1 MVLCY
6 DLPMLTLQQ
15 RAVFLN
21 DKTYEKGP
29 VVYWMNRDMRLDDN
43 WALIYS
49 QTLANQHQVP
59 CVVIFSNDEKNNLED
74 RLLQRV
80 KMGLKFIQTQAK
92 SRHLPFYILTGP
104 TVKTIQRFLKDVK
117 AGMLVTDFSP
127 LKPMRLQRTDLATS
141 MGMPMV
147 EVDAHNVVP
156 YHIASQK
163 QEWGAYTLRPKI
175 HRLLNE
181 YLHPYPTWIP
191 TMPFQYQGPHDMTY
205 LQTMKDSFSPSQAL
219 SEFLTKRLDRYEE
232 RNNPTIEATSR
243 LSSYFHF
250 GHLSSQTVA
259 LAVKHTGK
267 PHEAFLE
274 ELIVRKELAD
284 NFCFYNPNYD
294 SFLGF
299 PDWAKKTL
307 NAHRLDKRAYL
318 YSLATLTK
326 GLTHDDAWNAA
337 QIQMVKTGYMHGYMR
352 MYWAKKILEWT
363 ATPEEAILF
372 ANTLNDQFEFDGT
385 DPNGYTG
392 TAWAI
397 GGVHDRPWQERP
409 IFGMIRYMNAAGLKR
424 KFDIGAYIRQW
435 LDVEIKVE

>member
-1 MVLCY
+1 MQ
-6 DLPMLTLQQ
+6 TLSQ
-15 RAVFLN
+15 RSRPLN
-21 DKTYEKGP
+21 EKNHLQGP
-29 VVYWMNRDMRLDDN
+29 IVYWMNREMRLDDN
-43 WALIYS
+43 WALIYA
-49 QTLANQHQVP
+49 QTFANQIKQP
-59 CVVIFSNDEKNNLED
+59 CVVIFSLFDSFGSAKNNED
-74 RLLQRV
+74 DRMFSRMKL
-80 KMGLKFIQTQAK
+80 GLKLVDDQARK
-92 SRHLPFYILTGP
+92 RKLPFYILHGP
-104 TVKTIQRFLKDVK
+104 TVTTIQQFLNDIH

-127 LKPMRLQRTDLATS
+127 LRDMRALRTQLASRIPMK
-141 MGMPMV
+141 MV
-147 EVDAHNVVP
+147 EVDAHNIVP
-156 YHIASQK
+156 VHVASQK

-175 HRLLNE
+175 NRLLNE
-181 YLHPYPTWIP
+181 YLHPYPTWIQ
-191 TMPFQYQGPHDMTY
+191 TLPFRYQGLHDETF
-205 LQTMKDSFSPSQAL
+205 LQPIKESIDPRKAL
-219 SEFLTKRLDRYEE
+219 EEFITLRLNRYEE
-232 RNNPTIEATSR
+232 RNNPNIEATSR

-259 LAVKHTGK
+259 LEVKKTGQ

-284 NFCFYNPNYD
+284 NFCFYNPHYD

-307 NAHRLDKRAYL
+307 NAHRSDKRDYV
-318 YSLATLTK
+318 YSLKTLANGT
-326 GLTHDDAWNAA
+326 THDEAWNAA

-363 ATPEEAILF
+363 ASPEQAIEF
-372 ANTLNDQFEFDGT
+372 ANTLNDQYELDGR

-424 KFDIGAYIRQW
+424 KFDIGSYIRHW
-435 LDVEIKVE
+435 LNVEIKVE

>member
-1 MVLCY
+1 MQ
-6 DLPMLTLQQ
+6 TLSQ
-15 RAVFLN
+15 RALQLN
-21 DKTYEKGP
+21 EKSHQHGP
-29 VVYWMNRDMRLDDN
+29 IVYWMNREMRLDDN
-43 WALIYS
+43 WALIYA
-49 QTLANQHQVP
+49 QTFANEIKQP
-59 CVVIFSNDEKNNLED
+59 CVVIFNLADAFDSENNIDDD
-74 RLLQRV
+74 RMFTRMKL
-80 KMGLKFIQTQAK
+80 GLKLVAQQAK
-92 SRHLPFYILTGP
+92 TRGLPFYVLHGP
-104 TVKTIQRFLKDVK
+104 TVVSISRFLQDIN

-127 LKPMRLQRTDLATS
+127 LKDMRALRSQLANTIAIK
-141 MGMPMV
+141 MV
-147 EVDAHNVVP
+147 EVDAHNIVP
-156 YHIASQK
+156 MHVASQK

-175 HRLLNE
+175 HRLLKE
-181 YLHPYPTWIP
+181 YLHPYPSWI
-191 TMPFQYQGPHDMTY
+191 TTLPFQYQGKHDETFLKDLKETIDPLHA
-205 LQTMKDSFSPSQAL
+205 LQ
-219 SEFLTKRLDRYEE
+219 EFLRQRLDRYED
-232 RNNPTIEATSR
+232 RNNPNIEATSR

-259 LAVKHTGK
+259 LAVIQTGQ

-284 NFCFYNPNYD
+284 NYCFYNPHYD

-307 NAHRLDKRAYL
+307 DAHRLDKREYL
-318 YSLATLTK
+318 YSLETLAK
-326 GLTHDDAWNAA
+326 GMTHDDAWNAA

-363 ATPEEAILF
+363 SSPEEALQF
-372 ANTLNDQFEFDGT
+372 ANTLNDQYELDGR

-424 KFDIGAYIRQW
+424 KFDIGAYIRHW
-435 LDVEIKVE
+435 LNVEIKVE

>member
-1 MVLCY
+1 MKSL
-6 DLPMLTLQQ
+6 LQ
-15 RAVFLN
+15 RARQLN
-21 DKTYEKGP
+21 GKSHQNGP
-29 VVYWMNRDMRLDDN
+29 IVYWMNRDMRLDDN
-43 WALIYS
+43 WALIYA
-49 QTLANQHQVP
+49 QTFANDMKQP
-59 CVVIFSNDEKNNLED
+59 CVVVFSLFNSFGSAKNLED
-74 RLLQRV
+74 DRMFNQM
-80 KMGLKFIQTQAK
+80 KMGLTLVVKQAK
-92 SRHLPFYILTGP
+92 TRGLPFYILHGP
-104 TVKTIQRFLKDVK
+104 TVLTISQFLKDIN

-127 LKPMRLQRTDLATS
+127 LKHMRTLRTQLADTVAIK
-141 MGMPMV
+141 MV

-156 YHIASQK
+156 VHVASQK

-181 YLHPYPTWIP
+181 FLHPYPSWIS
-191 TMPFQYQGPHDMTY
+191 TIPFQYRGSHDATF
-205 LQTMKDSFSPSQAL
+205 LKSIKESLDPDNALKD
-219 SEFLTKRLDRYEE
+219 FLLKRLDRYEE
-232 RNNPTIEATSR
+232 RNNPNIEATSR

-259 LAVKHTGK
+259 LAVIKTGQ

-284 NFCFYNPNYD
+284 NYCFYNSNYD

-307 NAHRLDKRAYL
+307 DAHRKDKREYH
-318 YSLATLTK
+318 YSLETLTK
-326 GLTHDDAWNAA
+326 GITHDDAWNAA

-363 ATPEEAILF
+363 SSPEEAIQF
-372 ANTLNDQFEFDGT
+372 ANTLNDQFELDGR

-424 KFDIGAYIRQW
+424 KFDIGSYIRHW
-435 LDVEIKVE
+435 LNVEIKVELR

>member
-1 MVLCY
+1 
-6 DLPMLTLQQ
+6 MLTIHQ
-15 RAVFLN
+15 RAVLLN
-21 DKTYEKGP
+21 DKSFEKGP

-59 CVVIFSNDEKNNLED
+59 CVVIVSIDEKIKLED
-74 RLLQRV
+74 RILHQM
-80 KMGLKFIQTQAK
+80 KMGLKLIETQAK
-92 SRHLPFYILTGP
+92 SRHLPFFILSGP
-104 TVKTIQRFLKDVK
+104 TVKTIQRFIKEVT

-127 LKPMRLQRTDLATS
+127 LRPMRALRNDLATTINI
-141 MGMPMV
+141 PFV

-156 YHIASQK
+156 YHVASQK

-181 YLHPYPTWIP
+181 YLHPYPTWIT
-191 TMPFQYQGPHDMTY
+191 TMPFQYQGIHDMNY
-205 LQTMKDSFSPSQAL
+205 LQDVKGHYSPTQAL
-219 SEFLTKRLDRYEE
+219 SEFLAKRLDRYEE

-243 LSSYFHF
+243 LSSYLHF
-250 GHLSSQTVA
+250 GHLSSQTIA
-259 LAVKHTGK
+259 LAVKKTKK

-307 NAHRLDKRAYL
+307 NVHRSDKRSYL
-318 YSLATLTK
+318 YSLATLAK

-372 ANTLNDQFEFDGT
+372 ANTLNDQFELDGS

-424 KFDIGAYIRQW
+424 KFDIGSYIRQW

>member
-1 MVLCY
+1 MQ
-6 DLPMLTLQQ
+6 TLSQ
-15 RAVFLN
+15 RVRQLN
-21 DKTYEKGP
+21 EKSHQHGP
-29 VVYWMNRDMRLDDN
+29 IVYWMNREMRLDDN
-43 WALIYS
+43 WALIYA
-49 QTLANQHQVP
+49 QTFANELKQP
-59 CVVIFSNDEKNNLED
+59 CVVIFSLFDSFGSAKNNDDD
-74 RLLQRV
+74 RMFTRMKL
-80 KMGLKFIQTQAK
+80 GLKLVNQQAK
-92 SRHLPFYILTGP
+92 TRGLPFYVLHGP
-104 TVKTIQRFLKDVK
+104 TVSTITKFLQDTH

-127 LKPMRLQRTDLATS
+127 LRDMRALRTQLANKLAIK
-141 MGMPMV
+141 MV
-147 EVDAHNVVP
+147 EVDAHNIVP
-156 YHIASQK
+156 IHVASQK

-175 HRLLNE
+175 HRLLKE
-181 YLHPYPTWIP
+181 FLHPFPSWIK
-191 TMPFQYQGPHDMTY
+191 TIPFQYRGKHDETFLKALKETIDPLHA
-205 LQTMKDSFSPSQAL
+205 LQ
-219 SEFLTKRLDRYEE
+219 EFLRQRLDRYED
-232 RNNPTIEATSR
+232 RNNPNIEATSR

-259 LAVKHTGK
+259 LAVIKTGQ

-284 NFCFYNPNYD
+284 NYCFYNPHYD

-307 NAHRLDKRAYL
+307 DAHRLDKREYV
-318 YSLATLTK
+318 YSLETLAK
-326 GLTHDDAWNAA
+326 GMTHDDAWNAA

-363 ATPEEAILF
+363 SSPEEALQF
-372 ANTLNDQFEFDGT
+372 ANTLNDQYELDGR

-424 KFDIGAYIRQW
+424 KFDIGSYIRHW
-435 LDVEIKVE
+435 LNVEIKVE